1 MSYQALY
8 RKYRSQDFKEIS
20 GQKHI
25 TKTLMN
31 ALLQNK
37 VAHAYLFS
45 GPRGTGKTSIAKIFA
60 KTINCKNYPTSE
72 PCNECENCISITK
85 NMNSDVIE
93 IDAASNNGVDE
104 IREIRDKVKYLP
116 SSCRYKVYIID
127 EVHMLSTGAFNALLK
142 TLEEP
147 PKHVI
152 FILATTEPHKI
163 PATIL
168 SRCQRFDFKGISVN
182 EISDRIKYIC
192 EQENIKIEEGAIEL
206 VAETAEGGMRDAL
219 SLLDQLSSFCS
230 DGIKEADVYSVA
242 GIVSRNMIF
251 DLFNHINMFDASE
264 SLKVLNN
271 ILEDGKDASRIV
283 NDMISVLRDLL
294 IFKNTKS
301 ELLEK
306 SYFKKEEFINLANN
320 LSNQKIYFYLNVLNE
335 VQNQIK
341 YTTQKRAYLELG
353 IVKMAD
359 EFENKENI
367 LNDKVILL
375 EKELKNLKSKIENGE
390 IEVKDNKQTSSK
402 NKKAPVE
409 NNSNVKYVDYKDVEY
424 ILNNASK
431 SKKELILKGWERLN
445 QIDDFELK
453 MIARLLYRAE
463 LVAMTENK
471 MLLVYDDVLT
481 CNRMM
486 KNDSKSV
493 VFNILNAKTH
503 LIDDYICIPKDKWI
517 TILNDFKEK
526 IKQGIKPVEL
536 EPIDLKVVESYE
548 TNVKIVKK
556 NPEVLDKAL
565 EIFDKNLINVKEN
578 E

>member
-8 RKYRSQDFKEIS
+8 RQYRSQDFKEIS

-25 TKTLMN
+25 TKTLKN

-60 KTINCKNYPTSE
+60 KTINCQNYPTDE
-72 PCNECENCISITK
+72 PCNECPNCISITK

-168 SRCQRFDFKGISVN
+168 SRCQRFDFKGISVS
-182 EISDRIKYIC
+182 EISERIKFIC
-192 EQENIKIEEGAIEL
+192 EKENIKIEDSAIEL

-219 SLLDQLSSFCS
+219 SLLDQLSSFCKNQITES
-230 DGIKEADVYSVA
+230 DVYSVA
-242 GIVSRNMIF
+242 GIVSRDMMFN
-251 DLFNHINMFDASE
+251 LFNKINQFDGSE
-264 SLKVLNN
+264 SLKILND
-271 ILEDGKDASRIV
+271 ILEDGKDSSRII
-283 NDMISVLRDLL
+283 NDMISLLRDIL

-301 ELLEK
+301 GLLEK
-306 SYFKKEEFINLANN
+306 SYFKKEEFISLSNL
-320 LSNQKIYFYLNVLNE
+320 LSNQKIYFYLNILNDC
-335 VQNQIK
+335 QNQIK
-341 YTTQKRAYLELG
+341 FTTQKRAYLELA
-353 IVKMAD
+353 IVKMSD
-359 EFENKENI
+359 EFENEENVLI
-367 LNDKVILL
+367 EKVTLL
-375 EKELKNLKSKIENGE
+375 EKEVSVLKSKLESGSFT
-390 IEVKDNKQTSSK
+390 QSTSSK
-402 NKKAPVE
+402 SIEKKE
-409 NNSNVKYVDYKDVEY
+409 SKSTIKYVNYKDIEF

-431 SKKELILKGWERLN
+431 SKKELLLKGWDRLN

-453 MIARLLYRAE
+453 MISKLLYKGE

-471 MLLVYDDVLT
+471 MLLVYDDILT

-486 KNDSKSV
+486 KTDSKKV
-493 VFNILNAKTH
+493 VFSILNAKTN
-503 LIDDYICIPKDKWI
+503 LVDDYICIPKDKWLS
-517 TILNDFKEK
+517 ILNDYKDK
-526 IKQGIKPVEL
+526 RRQGMSVVEL
-536 EPIDLKVVESYE
+536 NPIEIKVVESYE
-548 TNVKIVKK
+548 SDVKIIKK
-556 NPEVLDKAL
+556 NPEVLEKAL
-565 EIFDKNLINVKEN
+565 EIFEKDLINIKEN

>member
-1 MSYQALY
+1 MAYQALY
-8 RKYRSQDFKEIS
+8 RQYRSQDFTEVY

-25 TKTLMN
+25 TQTLKN

-60 KTINCKNYPTSE
+60 KAINCKHYPTDN

-168 SRCQRFDFKGISVN
+168 SRCQRFDFKGISVS
-182 EISDRIKYIC
+182 EISDRIRFIC
-192 EQENIKIEEGAIEL
+192 EKENISIEEGAIEL
-206 VAETAEGGMRDAL
+206 IAETAEGGMRDAL
-219 SLLDQLSSFCS
+219 SLLDQLSSFCKET
-230 DGIKEADVYSVA
+230 IKESDVYSVA
-242 GIVSRNMIF
+242 GIVSRDLTF
-251 DLFNHINMFDASE
+251 KLFNSINKFDASD
-264 SLKVLNN
+264 SLKVLNE
-271 ILEDGKDASRIV
+271 ILEGGKEASRV
-283 NDMISVLRDLL
+283 TNDMITLLRDLL
-294 IFKNTKS
+294 IYKNTDS
-301 ELLEK
+301 QLLAK
-306 SYFKKEEFINLANN
+306 SYFKKDDFKALADSV
-320 LSNQKIYFYLNVLNE
+320 SNQKIYFYLNVLNDI
-335 VQNQIK
+335 QNQIK
-341 YTTQKRAYLELG
+341 FTTQKRAYLELG

-375 EKELKNLKSKIENGE
+375 EKEIKNLKNKLENVNVK
-390 IEVKDNKQTSSK
+390 EVISGNKKAETSSK
-402 NKKAPVE
+402 
-409 NNSNVKYVDYKDVEY
+409 SNVSYLDYKDVEY
-424 ILNNASK
+424 ILNHASK
-431 SKKELILKGWERLN
+431 NKKELLLSGWEKLN
-445 QIDDFELK
+445 LIEDFNLK
-453 MIARLLYRAE
+453 IISRLLYKAE
-463 LVAMTENK
+463 LVAMTEDK
-471 MLLVYDDVLT
+471 MLLVYDDIQT

-486 KNDSKSV
+486 KPDSKKV
-493 VFNILNAKTH
+493 VFDILNAKH
-503 LIDDYICIPKDKWI
+503 KLVEDYICLPKDKWML
-517 TILNDFKEK
+517 ILNDFKSK
-526 IKQGIKPVEL
+526 MKATGLPISLDPIEL
-536 EPIDLKVVESYE
+536 RVVVSYE
-548 TNVKIVKK
+548 SDVKIEKK
-556 NPEVLDKAL
+556 QVEVIEKAM
-565 EIFDKNLINVKEN
+565 EMFDKTKVNIKEN